1 MKMSRLFSTTLRD
14 DPVEADVESHRLL
27 LRAGFIRQM
36 AAGIFSYLPLGRR
49 AMNRIEAIIR
59 REIEAIGGQEVTMPV
74 VQPAELWQES
84 GRWYSIDA
92 EMARLQDRTGREMA
106 LAMTHEEAVADLV
119 RREIHS
125 YRRLPQLI
133 YHIQTKFRD
142 DPRPRAGLIRVREF
156 TMKDSYSLD
165 VDWEGLDKQ
174 YQNHYEAYFH
184 IFHSCGLPVIAVQAD
199 VGMMGGTESHEYM
212 FLTPIGEDT
221 LLLCDACGFSANRQ
235 VAKVQK
241 TPPPAEPLL
250 PVEAVATPEC
260 KSIADLAAFLG
271 IPASRTAKAV
281 FMMATIQ
288 NGKAQTERFVFAVVR
303 GDMEVNETKLAN
315 AVKAQSLRPATEAEI
330 REIGAEPGYASPVGL
345 SDILVIV
352 DDSVVY
358 SPNLVAGAN
367 REGYHLRNVNYDRDF
382 EAEIVTDITAAA
394 AGDGCPVCGAA
405 LRSERGVEVG
415 NIFKLGTIYSQ
426 ALGCTFQDADG
437 QEKPVVMGSYGIGVG
452 RLLACIAEAHHDE
465 HGLIWPVSVAPY
477 LVHLTVLAGKG
488 STTTLETA
496 DRLYQELI
504 EAELEP
510 LYDDRLES
518 PGVKFN
524 DADLIGLPIRLTV
537 SERALQAGGVEIK
550 RRDRSEKEII
560 PMEQVI
566 KRVRAELEAMV
577 EGITA

>member
-1 MKMSRLFSTTLRD
+1 MKMSKLFSSTLRD
-14 DPVEADVESHRLL
+14 DPTEADVESHRLL

-49 AMNRIEAIIR
+49 AMNRIEDIIR
-59 REIEAIGGQEVTMPV
+59 HEIEAIGGQEVTMPV

-92 EMARLQDRTGREMA
+92 EMARLKDRTGRDMA

-133 YHIQTKFRD
+133 YQIQTKFRD

-165 VDWEGLDKQ
+165 ADWGGLERQ
-174 YQNHYEAYFH
+174 YQNHYQAYFR
-184 IFHSCGLPVIAVQAD
+184 IFRNCGLPVIAVQAD

-221 LLLCDACGFSANRQ
+221 LLLCDGCGFSANRQ
-235 VAKVQK
+235 VAKVRK
-241 TPPPAEPLL
+241 SLPPAESLL
-250 PVEAVATPEC
+250 PVEPVATPEC
-260 KSIADLAAFLG
+260 KSIDDLAAFLG

-281 FMMATIQ
+281 FLMATVQ
-288 NGKAQTERFVFAVVR
+288 DGEALTERFIFVVVR

-315 AVKAQSLRPATEAEI
+315 AIKAQSLRPATEAEI
-330 REIGAEPGYASPVGL
+330 RAVGAEPGYASPVGL
-345 SDILVIV
+345 DGALVIV
-352 DDSVVY
+352 DEAVVQ

-367 REGYHLRNVNYDRDF
+367 REGYHLRNVNYGRDF
-382 EAEIVTDITAAA
+382 EAEIITDIAAAA
-394 AGDGCPVCGAA
+394 AGDACPQCGAP

-415 NIFKLGTIYSQ
+415 NIFKLGTTYSQ
-426 ALGCTFQDADG
+426 TLGCTFQDTDG

-477 LVHLTVLAGKG
+477 PVHLTVLAGKG
-488 STTTLETA
+488 STTTLERA

-504 EAELEP
+504 AAGLEP
-510 LYDDRLES
+510 LYDDRPES

-537 SERALQAGGVEIK
+537 SERALQAGGVEMK
-550 RRDRSEKEII
+550 RRDQSEKQIV
-560 PMEQVI
+560 PLDQVI
-566 KRVRAELEAMV
+566 SRVRTELQALAEA
-577 EGITA
+577 G

>member
-1 MKMSRLFSTTLRD
+1 
-14 DPVEADVESHRLL
+14 
-27 LRAGFIRQM
+27 
-36 AAGIFSYLPLGRR
+36 
-49 AMNRIEAIIR
+49 MNRIEAIIR

-133 YHIQTKFRD
+133 YHIQTRFRD

-174 YQNHYEAYFH
+174 YQNHYEAYFR

-271 IPASRTAKAV
+271 IPGSRTAKAV

-330 REIGAEPGYASPVGL
+330 RAVGAEPGYASPVGL

-352 DDSVVY
+352 DDSVVH

-382 EAEIVTDITAAA
+382 EAEIATDITAAA

-550 RRDRSEKEII
+550 CRDRSEKEII

>member
-1 MKMSRLFSTTLRD
+1 
-14 DPVEADVESHRLL
+14 
-27 LRAGFIRQM
+27 M
-36 AAGIFSYLPLGRR
+36 AARY
-49 AMNRIEAIIR
+49 
-59 REIEAIGGQEVTMPV
+59 
-74 VQPAELWQES
+74 
-84 GRWYSIDA
+84 
-92 EMARLQDRTGREMA
+92 
-106 LAMTHEEAVADLV
+106 
-119 RREIHS
+119 
-125 YRRLPQLI
+125 
-133 YHIQTKFRD
+133 
-142 DPRPRAGLIRVREF
+142 
-156 TMKDSYSLD
+156 
-165 VDWEGLDKQ
+165 
-174 YQNHYEAYFH
+174 
-184 IFHSCGLPVIAVQAD
+184 
-199 VGMMGGTESHEYM
+199 
-212 FLTPIGEDT
+212 
-221 LLLCDACGFSANRQ
+221 
-235 VAKVQK
+235 
-241 TPPPAEPLL
+241 
-250 PVEAVATPEC
+250 
-260 KSIADLAAFLG
+260 
-271 IPASRTAKAV
+271 
-281 FMMATIQ
+281 
-288 NGKAQTERFVFAVVR
+288 
-303 GDMEVNETKLAN
+303 
-315 AVKAQSLRPATEAEI
+315 
-330 REIGAEPGYASPVGL
+330 
-345 SDILVIV
+345 
-352 DDSVVY
+352 
-358 SPNLVAGAN
+358 
-367 REGYHLRNVNYDRDF
+367 
-382 EAEIVTDITAAA
+382 
-394 AGDGCPVCGAA
+394 AA